1 VRLAGLNH
9 NRPVTVS
16 RRPEPSPSVE
26 EQSEARSAFSAN
38 WLAIGGLLIA
48 YFLAGKCGLRFASL
62 QSNVSAVWPPTGI
75 SLAGC
80 LLFGYGVWPAIL
92 LGAFAVNMTTAG
104 TVATS
109 LGIAAGNTLEA
120 LASAYLVNRFANGRA
135 VFNRPQ
141 DIFKFTVLAAF
152 ASTAFAATVGAASL
166 SFGGYVSEA
175 QFGQVWF
182 TWWMGDMVGDLVF
195 APLVLLWCAHPRLEW
210 NRAQLYEATLMLV
223 SLVVVAAV
231 VFGGILPADIQRHPI
246 DFLCIPVLIW
256 AAYRFGPRETATAS
270 FVLSAIAIVGTLHGF
285 GPFAGN
291 VANTALL
298 LLQAFLGVL
307 AITAIAFAANVAQ
320 RRTLDEARSGLA
332 AIVDSSDDA
341 IIGKTLD
348 GRITSWNAGAERLF
362 GYTMEEAVGQ
372 PISIIIPPER
382 LEEEARAL
390 ERLYRAR
397 AVELPDTVR
406 LRKDGLRVPISLA
419 VSPVKDVD
427 GRVIGASV
435 IARDISEHKRM
446 IEALRTSEEKFH
458 EMAETVPDIL
468 FTNSTDGKTEYTN
481 QRFYDYTGMPNGSA
495 EGVGW
500 MAALHPKDAKS
511 AEEAMPRL
519 VRKGQSFEL
528 EYRLRAADGTYR
540 WFLARTRPIRDSYGR
555 IIKWFGSSTEI
566 EEHKR
571 AQQEREEL
579 LRAEQIA
586 RAEAEAAASKL
597 RRLQSVT
604 DSALPELTLDQ
615 MLRELLVRLRSAVQG
630 DTASVLLLAPSGDEL
645 VPVASVGLEEEVEAG
660 ITVPLGHGIAG
671 RIATSDG
678 GLIFNDV
685 SEVEMVNSLI
695 RQRISSL
702 VGAPLKV
709 EESVI
714 GVIHVGSVKP
724 REFSEEHLELIQLV
738 AHRAALAIER
748 TRLHGNER
756 AARATAEE
764 ANRAKDEFLA
774 MLGHEL
780 RNPLGAILSSMEILE
795 HFGTDAQQAGRA
807 RQIMSRQL
815 RHLARLVDDLLDV
828 ARVTMGKV
836 ELHRQVLDIAET
848 VKACVNALDKRLS
861 SYDVK
866 VETEPVWVS
875 GDPTRLEQ
883 IVNNL
888 LRNAIEYTP
897 AGGRIRVSVKA
908 DDTGAVLRVED
919 NGVGISADLLARVF
933 DLFVQDQRGLDR
945 PGGGLGIG
953 LTLTK
958 RLVELHGG
966 KVEVSSPGPGLG
978 SVFTVRLPGLEVPPL
993 QPEPSSTVIRAN
1005 VRRRVLIVEDNADAR
1020 ESLRTIL
1027 ELSGHEIYEAGDGPG
1042 GVEQALE
1049 LRPDMALIDIGLP
1062 SLDGYEVAKQI
1073 RSAPAGREMF
1083 LVALTGYGQ
1092 PRDRQMA
1099 REAGFDAHLVKP
1111 VDFKRLSEII
1121 ALSAK

>member
-1 VRLAGLNH
+1 LAGLNH
-9 NRPVTVS
+9 SKPVADSQGATRLRAVEKQET
-16 RRPEPSPSVE
+16 PGAAPNSV
-26 EQSEARSAFSAN
+26 N
-38 WLAIGGLLIA
+38 WFAIVGLLIA
-48 YFLAGKCGLRFASL
+48 YFLAGKCGLRFASIEP
-62 QSNVSAVWPPTGI
+62 SVSAVWPPTGI
-75 SLAGC
+75 ALAGL
-80 LLFGYGVWPAIL
+80 LLFGYGVWPAVF
-92 LGAFAVNMTTAG
+92 LGAFLVNLTTAG

-109 LGIAAGNTLEA
+109 VGIAAGNTLEA

-141 DIFKFTVLAAF
+141 DIFKFTVLAAL
-152 ASTAFAATVGAASL
+152 ASTALAATLGVTTLSL
-166 SFGGYVSEA
+166 GGYVREA
-175 QFGQVWF
+175 QVGQVWF
-182 TWWMGDMVGDLVF
+182 TWWMGDVVGDLVF
-195 APLVLLWCAHPRLEW
+195 APLVLLWCAHPHLDW
-210 NRAQLYEATLMLV
+210 NRPQLYEGILLFV
-223 SLVVVAAV
+223 SLVLVAAI

-285 GPFAGN
+285 GPFASN

-307 AITAIAFAANVAQ
+307 SLTAIAFAASVAQ
-320 RRTLDEARSGLA
+320 RRSTDEARAGLA

-348 GRITSWNAGAERLF
+348 GRITSWNAGAERMF
-362 GYTMEEAVGQ
+362 GYTTAEAVGE

-397 AVELPDTVR
+397 AVELAQTVR
-406 LRKDGLRVPISLA
+406 LRKDGRRVDISLA
-419 VSPVKDVD
+419 VSPVKDES
-427 GRVIGASV
+427 GRVIGASI

-468 FTNSTDGKTEYTN
+468 FTNNAVGETDYTN
-481 QRFYDYTGMPNGSA
+481 QRFYDYTGMPKGAA

-500 MAALHPKDAKS
+500 MEALHPDDAKL
-511 AEEAMPRL
+511 AQDGMPRL
-519 VRKGQSFEL
+519 VRKGQPFEL

-571 AQQEREEL
+571 AQEEREEL

-615 MLRELLVRLRSAVQG
+615 MLRELLARLRSAVQG
-630 DTASVLLLAPSGDEL
+630 DTASVLLLGPSGREL

-671 RIATSDG
+671 RIATSDS

-724 REFSEEHLELIQLV
+724 REFSEEHLDLIQLV

-756 AARATAEE
+756 AARAVAEE

-795 HFGTDAQQAGRA
+795 HFGADAQQAGRA
-807 RQIMSRQL
+807 RQIMGRQL
-815 RHLARLVDDLLDV
+815 KHLARLVDDLLDV

-848 VKACVNALDKRLS
+848 VKGCVNALDKRLS

-866 VETEPVWVS
+866 VETETVWVN

-883 IVNNL
+883 VVNNL
-888 LRNAIEYTP
+888 LRNALEYTP
-897 AGGRIRVSVKA
+897 VGGSIRVSVKA
-908 DDTGAVLRVED
+908 EDAGAVLRVED
-919 NGVGISADLLARVF
+919 SGVGISADLLGRVF

-953 LTLTK
+953 LTLTR

-966 KVEVSSPGPGLG
+966 TVEAASPGPGQG
-978 SVFTVRLPGLEVPPL
+978 SVLTVRLPGLVVAPL
-993 QPEPSSTVIRAN
+993 EPEPCRTVVNQNI
-1005 VRRRVLIVEDNADAR
+1005 RRRVLIVEDNADAR

-1062 SLDGYEVAKQI
+1062 SLDGYEVARQI

-1121 ALSAK
+1121 AGSPP